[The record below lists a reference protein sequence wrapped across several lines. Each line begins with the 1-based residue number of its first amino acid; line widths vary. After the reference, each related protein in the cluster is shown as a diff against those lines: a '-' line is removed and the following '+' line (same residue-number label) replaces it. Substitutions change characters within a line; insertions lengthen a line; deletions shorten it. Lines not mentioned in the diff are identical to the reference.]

1 MNELLEKLTALTI
14 AIQAQA
20 DATMELAESNR
31 ELIEAMGEAD
41 DDVPLA
47 VDRYMNGEPIH
58 G

>member
-1 MNELLEKLTALTI
+1 MNELLEKLTAMTT

-31 ELIEAMGEAD
+31 ELIEAMAEAD
-41 DDVPLA
+41 EDAPLA
-47 VDRYMNGEPIH
+47 VDRYMDGTPIR